1 MGQGEI
7 CTQRPLRVDVDRV
20 IEQARQA
27 GAVIGREPAETF
39 WGGYAGV
46 FIDPDGHPWEV
57 THNPSFAINGDGTIT
72 LPQPE

>member
-1 MGQGEI
+1 M
-7 CTQRPLRVDVDRV
+7 
-20 IEQARQA
+20 
-27 GAVIGREPAETF
+27 IGREPAETF